1 LGSFKGV
8 LVGSSVESRSR
19 TGPSVALRA
28 TLTPYSILRNLLKI
42 HSSNSAPTLLF
53 QGLSKS
59 PSLGAFSALDNNHF
73 QSRGITTQKSGETT
87 QDVIQNT
94 PKSGIIKE
102 FPLGN
107 SGENTQSIQNNI
119 QGGGNTT
126 QDDSYT
132 SIYINQNFNL
142 GNTSQGVQNTPKSV
156 HNAQKSIVNTQKSG
170 NTTQKI
176 VHYPMFLWETSD
188 GYRVEELN
196 ELVEKSLGRY
206 GVEDLEDLR
215 IQNIYDKVGD
225 YRKGLRGGIE
235 KGINLISKTYYE
247 KRIIPRDEDK
257 SSEIVFIGTGGNN
270 EIDDYYLNVLYDMG
284 NPIEVLIR
292 NFSGN
297 AGDCID
303 LELYKME
310 TVGDKIID
318 EVLSGRYI
326 IRCMSTYM
334 DFGVNESRLELIKV
348 I

>member
-1 LGSFKGV
+1 MSNNQLNHNIKTIYLTTTDNVIINLQDLIRSINIYEDMYSMSVTGNIVIKDSLNLIENLSLSGLEIVHVEYSIVDKFGVERDFIRDFAVYKIGDREVVSDKSVYYQLFMTSVEGIIDSRKRISWCDSGNLVDDIKFLISDILGSFKGV

-196 ELVEKSLGRY
+196 W
-206 GVEDLEDLR
+206 
-215 IQNIYDKVGD
+215 
-225 YRKGLRGGIE
+225 
-235 KGINLISKTYYE
+235 
-247 KRIIPRDEDK
+247 
-257 SSEIVFIGTGGNN
+257 
-270 EIDDYYLNVLYDMG
+270 LN
-284 NPIEVLIR
+284 P
-292 NFSGN
+292 
-297 AGDCID
+297 
-303 LELYKME
+303 
-310 TVGDKIID
+310 
-318 EVLSGRYI
+318 
-326 IRCMSTYM
+326 
-334 DFGVNESRLELIKV
+334 
-348 I
+348 